1 MDWKLHF
8 KRWMEHEDL
17 YADLKEE
24 LQNISSNEKQLEEC
38 FYKNLEFGTG
48 GMRGEIGP
56 GTNRM
61 NVYTIRKATEGLAR
75 YIEEQGEEMK
85 KRGVVIAYDVR
96 RKSPEF
102 ALEAALTFG
111 KHGIPTF
118 LFEDC
123 CPTPVLSFA
132 VRHLHAAM
140 GIVITASHNPPEYNG
155 YKVYGPDGG
164 QLPPLMADAVI
175 ERVNQVENELLIEVS
190 TEEELKNLNL
200 LHIIGEEIEQAYLKE
215 IEQLPLNQQLT
226 GQMADQLKIVYTPL
240 HGTGNK
246 LVPASL
252 RTVGF
257 NQVTVVQ
264 EQKDPDA
271 NFTTVKSP
279 NPEEPAAFA
288 LAIEYG
294 KRLDADLLLATD
306 PDADRVGAAVRNAA
320 GEYEIL
326 TGNQTGALLLHYIL
340 MTKKE
345 QGTLPENGAMIKTIV
360 TSDMGKVIASR
371 FGIETL
377 ETLTGFKFIGEKIKE
392 FEETGSYTYLFGY
405 EESYGYLIKDFARD
419 KDAIQSCVMIA
430 EVAAYYKSRGMTL
443 YEGLHELFKEYGFFL
458 EGLESITL
466 KGKEGLEQISA
477 ILSYF
482 RNEPPVQVGGEK
494 VLVLEDYQ
502 VSRRYLLAE
511 NKEEVLTL
519 PVSNV
524 LKFILENGSW
534 FCLRPSGTEPKIKIY
549 FGVQEKTYEDSK
561 DLLLRLKKEV
571 MERITSFLKG

>member
-240 HGTGNK
+240 HGTGSK

-288 LAIEYG
+288 MAIEYG

>member
-240 HGTGNK
+240 HGTGSK

-443 YEGLHELFKEYGFFL
+443 YEGLHELFKEYGFFM

>member
-430 EVAAYYKSRGMTL
+430 EVAAYYKSREMTL

>member
-240 HGTGNK
+240 HGTGSK